1 MLRGDFLQAGRL
13 VGPPPRRRAGCE
25 PPYCSDGRRDSTRPQ
40 YDLPFL
46 ACSPVIH
53 HLSRNSLAFRQNTMG
68 KADLSVIDF
77 LLQRVVGDQTI
88 DVGWFCL
95 AIPAIGLNQ
104 LVSGISIMFN
114 VCQPNLC
121 AVIYLEVKYSKAI

>member
-1 MLRGDFLQAGRL
+1 
-13 VGPPPRRRAGCE
+13 
-25 PPYCSDGRRDSTRPQ
+25 
-40 YDLPFL
+40 
-46 ACSPVIH
+46 
-53 HLSRNSLAFRQNTMG
+53 MG

-114 VCQPNLC
+114 ICQPNLY
-121 AVIYLEVKYSKAI
+121 AVIYLEVKYSEAI